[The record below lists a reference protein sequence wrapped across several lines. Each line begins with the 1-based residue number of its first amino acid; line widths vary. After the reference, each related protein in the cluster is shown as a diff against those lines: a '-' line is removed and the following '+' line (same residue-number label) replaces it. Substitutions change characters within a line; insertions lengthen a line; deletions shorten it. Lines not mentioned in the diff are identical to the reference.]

1 MSQIKI
7 SVSVNDENL
16 SEIER
21 ISQNLQSFGVNIE
34 QALPSIGIINGS
46 IEHNLVDNLYQIKGV
61 KQVEPQETYQLA
73 PPNSDIQ

>member
-7 SVSVNDENL
+7 SVSVNDESL

-21 ISQNLQSFGVNIE
+21 ISQNLQSFGMNIE

-46 IEHNLVDNLYQIKGV
+46 IEPNLFDSLYQIKGV